1 MSGSKA
7 PDFDAYGLFRA
18 THSHFSAPLRSVL
31 NMCHWHI
38 APYPLFAYRGIIIP
52 LLCSYRGGSKGLSP
66 TYEQAHVGLDLLTLA
81 SYKYIIKGGLA
92 QMYKSRRTIFGFL
105 LALALILG
113 VLPEFHVRA
122 EENSQTYTVGADN
135 HTQWNSVQD
144 GVFQY
149 AAGSMKIEGAGLQGD
164 AAQADVAAGK
174 EITITLTPETDC
186 VLRSFM
192 VNGLS
197 IAQSSMTANGASY
210 IYKTKVENADLKFEP
225 MFEASGGNVPGPNPG
240 TGNNICF
247 RLEGDGISP
256 NDYATWKNNHIE
268 IYIGIGETY
277 KTLDQW
283 LGENQISV
291 NEAEYRVTESVD
303 TVKVYVLNSGSEKY
317 IIQGAGTSED
327 NAMTWAEKRTYSI
340 QVDKE
345 RFTITWGY
353 DSKIHG
359 EDAYLEHGTARIIQ
373 INDAAPNTND
383 SYGNNAGDNNGGNLV
398 VQPGATV
405 TVELKPDYGYQLKGV
420 SLNGISLAAAKD
432 VSTFTFTMPNT
443 QIHFKGIFEKAEDT
457 VDTSAAK
464 EVTSASISNGAN
476 AAESGNLQLTVTD
489 NTGYNVSVAQQKVAG
504 AVSAQAVEL
513 DLKQLVAQGNG
524 KNWEQQITEFANPIT
539 LSLGISNYDANYDYV
554 VVRDHNGTTTAL
566 DTKVIDGKVT
576 FETNQF
582 STYVIVK
589 KEKSETG
596 SGDNSDDDS
605 DEEDDSNSVAQP
617 AATPASTQELD
628 AVPKTGENI
637 GSYGME
643 IVLLFGGIVLI
654 STGIL
659 FNKKS
664 KSGK

>member
-1 MSGSKA
+1 M
-7 PDFDAYGLFRA
+7 
-18 THSHFSAPLRSVL
+18 
-31 NMCHWHI
+31 NI
-38 APYPLFAYRGIIIP
+38 
-52 LLCSYRGGSKGLSP
+52 
-66 TYEQAHVGLDLLTLA
+66 
-81 SYKYIIKGGLA
+81 YKYIIKGGLA
-92 QMYKSRRTIFGFL
+92 QMYKSRRMIFVFL
-105 LALALILG
+105 LALVLILG
-113 VLPEFHVRA
+113 GLPEFHVRA
-122 EENSQTYTVGADN
+122 EDNSQTYKVGADD
-135 HTQWNSVQD
+135 HTQWKSVQD

-149 AAGSMKIEGAGLQGD
+149 AAGSMKIEIEGAGLQGD
-164 AAQADVAAGK
+164 AAQAEVAAGTQ
-174 EITITLTPETDC
+174 ITITLTPETDC

-192 VNGLS
+192 VNSLS

-210 IYKTKVENADLKFEP
+210 IYKTKVENANLKFEP

-283 LGENQISV
+283 LGENQILV
-291 NEAEYRVTESVD
+291 DGAEYRVTESVD

-317 IIQGAGTSED
+317 MIQGAGISED
-327 NAMTWAEKRTYSI
+327 TAMIWMGKGKYSI

-353 DSKIHG
+353 DSKTYG
-359 EDAYLEHGTARIIQ
+359 EDAYLEHGTARVIQ

-383 SYGNNAGDNNGGNLV
+383 PYGNNAGDNNGGNLV
-398 VQPGATV
+398 VQPGSTV

-420 SLNGISLAAAKD
+420 SLNGMSLAAAKD

-476 AAESGNLQLTVTD
+476 AAGSGNLQLTVAD
-489 NTGYNVSVAQQKVAG
+489 STGYDMTAAQQKVAG

-513 DLKQLVAQGNG
+513 DLNQIVAKGDG
-524 KNWEQQITEFANPIT
+524 TNWETKITEFTNPIT
-539 LSLGISNYDANYDYV
+539 LSLGINNYDANYDYV

-566 DTKVIDGKVT
+566 PTKVIDGKVT

-589 KEKSETG
+589 KEKTTAGTG
-596 SGDNSDDDS
+596 GSSHEDSKGNDNNSSD
-605 DEEDDSNSVAQP
+605 AQP
-617 AATPASTQELD
+617 AATQAVTQELD
-628 AVPKTGENI
+628 VVLKTGESI
-637 GSYGME
+637 TTYVME
-643 IVLLFGGIVLI
+643 IMLLFGGILLI
-654 STGIL
+654 TMGIL
-659 FNKKS
+659 LQRKH
-664 KSGK
+664 G